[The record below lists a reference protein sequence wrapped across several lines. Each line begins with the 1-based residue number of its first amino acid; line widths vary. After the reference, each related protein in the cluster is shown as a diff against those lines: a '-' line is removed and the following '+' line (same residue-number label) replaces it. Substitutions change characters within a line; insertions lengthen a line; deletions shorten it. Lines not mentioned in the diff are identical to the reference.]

1 MAVEGFVAQVKYLSF
16 IDVSVTSRLGGVSE
30 CIRLSRELAL
40 YETLSS
46 SKAVVNDPLG
56 CVKQLFSIPTA

>member
-1 MAVEGFVAQVKYLSF
+1 MAVEGFVAQDKYLSF
-16 IDVSVTSRLGGVSE
+16 IDVSVTSRHWWVSE

-46 SKAVVNDPLG
+46 SKVVVNDPLG
-56 CVKQLFSIPTA
+56 CVKQPLSLPTA